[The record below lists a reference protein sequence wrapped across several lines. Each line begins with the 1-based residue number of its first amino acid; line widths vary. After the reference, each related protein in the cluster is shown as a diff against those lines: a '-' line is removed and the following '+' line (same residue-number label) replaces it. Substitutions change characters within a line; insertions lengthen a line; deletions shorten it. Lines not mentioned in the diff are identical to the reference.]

1 MSGIDQRLCFLNIRV
16 PKIPNTMAERNGKTM
31 KNIIMGLNMLIR

>member
-1 MSGIDQRLCFLNIRV
+1 MSQRLCFLNIRV